1 MPFEKIIENSVY
13 LLAVINPMSKICILS
28 VLSTQE
34 EREELRKVILESS
47 VAAMIMLFCVMAGGA
62 FVLNNMLHIQLYSLR
77 VSGGVVL
84 FWIGFK
90 ALSQGVFFEAGTKK
104 EFAALSLVPLASP
117 MIAGPATI
125 AATLS
130 LSQEAGPLV
139 AYSATAIAVV
149 VNMLFMFSAKFI
161 GAALTKFNI
170 MGAVIRLTGLLV
182 VALGAQMIFSG
193 LQDWLTQV
201 FLK

>member
-1 MPFEKIIENSVY
+1 MLGKILENSFY

-28 VLSTQE
+28 VLSDQE
-34 EREELRKVILESS
+34 EREALRKIILESS
-47 VAAMIMLFCVMAGGA
+47 LAAMLMLFCVMAGGA
-62 FVLNNMLHIQLYSLR
+62 FVLNNVLQIQLYSLR
-77 VSGGVVL
+77 AAGGVVL

-90 ALSQGVFFEAGTKK
+90 ALSRGVFFEAGDKK
-104 EFAALSLVPLASP
+104 EFAELSLVPLASP

-130 LSQEAGPLV
+130 LSQEAGALV
-139 AYSATAIAVV
+139 AYSATAIAVL

-161 GAALTKFNI
+161 GEALTKFNI

-182 VALGAQMIFSG
+182 VALGTQMVLSG
-193 LQDWLTQV
+193 IQEWLAHAWP
-201 FLK
+201 K